1 MVVDTPRPSA
11 GERSASRGPRDLWTA
26 DAVVDKARP
35 DAEEVAMILVVG
47 ATGQLGSLVV
57 RTLRGDGHPVRAR
70 VRAPAAAEDLAATGA
85 GLVRADLTEPETLD
99 AALDGV
105 TAVVATANVA
115 APTRPADRSEALDAG

>member
-26 DAVVDKARP
+26 DVVVDKARP

-57 RTLRGDGHPVRAR
+57 RTLRGDGHPVRAM
-70 VRAPAAAEDLAATGA
+70 VRDPGS
-85 GLVRADLTEPETLD
+85 GGGPR
-99 AALDGV
+99 G
-105 TAVVATANVA
+105 
-115 APTRPADRSEALDAG
+115 DRSRPRPRGPDRAGDARR